1 MKNIFLHNLKYNDGS
16 IKERKRLGRGKGSGH
31 GLKCGKGSNGNKQR
45 SGYKKKF
52 GFEGG
57 QTPLKRRLPM
67 IRRIN
72 KYRTDKPKTVTFEML
87 RSIISSGV
95 KKIDPNVLSE
105 YRIIKLSEKYK
116 IVNGCKSELDLKDVT
131 IEANGFSKN
140 AKDFIE
146 KNGGKIVNIEDRD
159 K

>member
-1 MKNIFLHNLKYNDGS
+1 MKNVFLHNLKYNEGS
-16 IKERKRLGRGKGSGH
+16 IKKRKRVGRGKSSGH

-45 SGYKKKF
+45 SGYKNKA

-72 KYRTDKPKTVTFEML
+72 KYRTDKPKTVTIDML
-87 RSIISSGV
+87 RGIISSGL
-95 KKIDPNVLSE
+95 KKIDLNVLSE
-105 YRIIKLSEKYK
+105 ARIVKPSEKYK
-116 IVNGCKSELDLKDVT
+116 IVYNCREKIELKGVV
-131 IEANGFSKN
+131 IEANGFSKG
-140 AKDFIE
+140 AREFIE
-146 KNGGKIVNIEDRD
+146 KNGGSCVILKDSD

>member
-1 MKNIFLHNLKYNDGS
+1 MKNVFLHNLKYNDGS
-16 IKERKRLGRGKGSGH
+16 INERKRVGRGKSSGH
-31 GLKCGKGSNGNKQR
+31 GLKCGKGSNGNQQR

-72 KYRTDKPKTVTFEML
+72 KYRTDKPKTVTLKML
-87 RSIISSGV
+87 RSVILSKV
-95 KKIDPNVLSE
+95 EKIDRTVLSE
-105 YRIIKLSEKYK
+105 FRIIKLSENYK
-116 IVNGCKSELDLKDVT
+116 IVGCCNDDLNFKGVT
-131 IEANGFSKN
+131 VEANGFSKG

-146 KNGGKIVNIEDRD
+146 KSGGKCIEI
-159 K
+159 KNLEK

>member
-1 MKNIFLHNLKYNDGS
+1 MKNVFLHNLKYNEGS
-16 IKERKRLGRGKGSGH
+16 IKKRKRVGRGKSSGH

-45 SGYKKKF
+45 SGYKNKA

-72 KYRTDKPKTVTFEML
+72 KYRTDKPKTVTIDML
-87 RSIISSGV
+87 RSIISSGL
-95 KKIDPNVLSE
+95 KKIDLNVLSE
-105 YRIIKLSEKYK
+105 ARIVKPSEKYK
-116 IVNGCKSELDLKDVT
+116 IVYNCREKIELKGVV
-131 IEANGFSKN
+131 IEANGFSKG
-140 AKDFIE
+140 AREFIE
-146 KNGGKIVNIEDRD
+146 KNGGSCVILKDSD